1 MTCKQQRPKLS
12 DFPYTLSFLSLFS
25 LFKKGTAAIWE
36 VAAVSFCLLSLWKN
50 TFSRL
55 LRKKSNVWNVG
66 ILHKLSV
73 APLHQTP
80 VPQQLWGTQPRAMN
94 FFERNSRKKYGFYT
108 KKMDAQR

>member
-1 MTCKQQRPKLS
+1 M
-12 DFPYTLSFLSLFS
+12 
-25 LFKKGTAAIWE
+25 E
-36 VAAVSFCLLSLWKN
+36 VAAVSFCFLSLWKN

-55 LRKKSNVWNVG
+55 LREKSNVWNMG

-73 APLHQTP
+73 APLRQTP
-80 VPQQLWGTQPRAMN
+80 VPQQFWGTQPRAMN